1 MNEKILIYVAGNP
14 DAYPIEYFD
23 EQTQTYQGVI
33 PQLLSRFSSS
43 SQYEIVYYQPGER
56 DARARLGKNNQ
67 VDLLSGYLEVLYE
80 QAPESVGGSLPDDA
94 FYYIP

>member
-43 SQYEIVYYQPGER
+43 SQYEIV
-56 DARARLGKNNQ
+56 
-67 VDLLSGYLEVLYE
+67 
-80 QAPESVGGSLPDDA
+80 
-94 FYYIP
+94 F